1 MYCPD
6 IEEFLQDCFLYSIKQ
21 LSDPTK
27 VELIKGF
34 QRHVT
39 KLHCGESLHF
49 LLEVINYESNFYLVN
64 KGGADPLHARKSSSS
79 SFMSFRSNENVNDA
93 FAFTIDDLNANAWD
107 NFRLKNLDFDSDDD
121 DDDDNSIMSMSH
133 INDNDLLKL
142 QHQWKYIIDTFIVP
156 DAEEQVNLS
165 TTAYEVIIAENKT
178 NRLHNPG
185 VLLIAKDEIIRLLN
199 ENVYYPYLRKQ
210 RPNCKRNK
218 PGPDCCS
225 QSVSPASSHIVT
237 PSVSNSV
244 PITPIQSA
252 DPHKKK
258 RSPPASGS
266 LSNFLHLKLN
276 SHSSSTS
283 PLQSNCNSPDN
294 ELSSSLSNKFK
305 MWPKKK

>member
-6 IEEFLQDCFLYSIKQ
+6 IEEFLQDCFLYSIKK

-27 VELIKGF
+27 VELIRGF
-34 QRHVT
+34 HRHVT

-49 LLEVINYESNFYLVN
+49 LLEVINYESNFYLVS
-64 KGGADPLHARKSSSS
+64 KGEADQLHGRKSSSS
-79 SFMSFRSNENVNDA
+79 SLMSFRSNENVNDA
-93 FAFTIDDLNANAWD
+93 FASTIDDLNANAWD
-107 NFRLKNLDFDSDDD
+107 NFRLKNLDSDSDDD
-121 DDDDNSIMSMSH
+121 DDDSIISMSH
-133 INDNDLLKL
+133 INENDFLKL
-142 QHQWKYIIDTFIVP
+142 QHQWKYIINTFIVP

-165 TTAYEVIIAENKT
+165 TTAYEVMIDENKT
-178 NRLHNPG
+178 NRLHHPA
-185 VLLIAKDEIIRLLN
+185 VLLVAKDEIIRLLN

-210 RPNCKRNK
+210 RPHCKGNKSGPNC
-218 PGPDCCS
+218 CA
-225 QSVSPASSHIVT
+225 QSVSPTSSHIVN

-276 SHSSSTS
+276 PHSSSTS

-294 ELSSSLSNKFK
+294 ELSSSFSNKFK
-305 MWPKKK
+305 IWPKKK